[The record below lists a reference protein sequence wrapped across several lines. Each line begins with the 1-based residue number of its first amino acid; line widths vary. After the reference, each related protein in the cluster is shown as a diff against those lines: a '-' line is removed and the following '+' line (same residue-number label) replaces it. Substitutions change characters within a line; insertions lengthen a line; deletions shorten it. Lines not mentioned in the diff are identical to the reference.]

1 MFLYKFIPSYRAILH
16 VLTIAAAALSMA
28 ACDRDYETIFGESTD
43 KRIREALAEH
53 QTLLT
58 SAPHG
63 WRAMLYTGAGGGY
76 FYHLQFNEDGNV
88 TMFSD
93 FNETTAS
100 TSKSS
105 TWVLKALQKITL
117 TFDTYSYIHLPAD
130 PNGETSGGTNGAGL
144 LSDFEF
150 TFVRTAGDSVI
161 MKGLRYANELVL
173 IKATA
178 EEKIQIA
185 DDQINSILAATKTYA
200 TANTG
205 LRLELPNGKVLP
217 IRLEV
222 ARKIFGA
229 QYLSADNSQI
239 VTFRTPFTISLDG
252 VWLRDALQIDG
263 YSIHALHWDAD
274 NGVYTAQLATPVA
287 LYNDIDPLI
296 LEPTTTLAS
305 VIGRD
310 YKVIAIPANPY
321 ENRIPGQSRNFVDI
335 YDMAAAELDQ
345 RSTPIGL
352 HEMFFV
358 FDPINQEMAYN
369 VYLSQVQGGIN
380 QYPLIAQWVYSY
392 TISADGTL
400 DLTAVRSN
408 ESANI
413 ISFEMRTM
421 LQHLEDDSFAL
432 HYIAGGFDLIGGLYS
447 NENVD
452 FTVAGILGN

>member
-1 MFLYKFIPSYRAILH
+1 
-16 VLTIAAAALSMA
+16 
-28 ACDRDYETIFGESTD
+28 
-43 KRIREALAEH
+43 
-53 QTLLT
+53 
-58 SAPHG
+58 
-63 WRAMLYTGAGGGY
+63 
-76 FYHLQFNEDGNV
+76 
-88 TMFSD
+88 
-93 FNETTAS
+93 
-100 TSKSS
+100 
-105 TWVLKALQKITL
+105 
-117 TFDTYSYIHLPAD
+117 
-130 PNGETSGGTNGAGL
+130 
-144 LSDFEF
+144 
-150 TFVRTAGDSVI
+150 
-161 MKGLRYANELVL
+161 VL

-178 EEKIQIA
+178 EEKAQIA
-185 DDQINSILAATKTYA
+185 DDQISTILEATTAYA

-229 QYLSADNSQI
+229 QYLSGDNSQI

-252 VWLRDALQIDG
+252 VWLRDPLQIDG
-263 YSIHALHWDAD
+263 YSIQALHWDAD
-274 NGVYTAQLATPVA
+274 NGIYIAQLATPVA
-287 LYNDIDPLI
+287 LYNDTDPLI

-305 VIGRD
+305 IIGRD

-321 ENRIPGQSRNFVDI
+321 ENRIPGQSRDFVDI
-335 YDMAAAELDQ
+335 YDMAASELDQ

-369 VYLSQVQGGIN
+369 VYLSQVQDGIDR
-380 QYPLIAQWVYSY
+380 YPLVAQWVYSY

-400 DLTAVRSN
+400 DLTSVRSN

-421 LQHLEDDSFAL
+421 LQHLEDDTFAL

>member
-1 MFLYKFIPSYRAILH
+1 MLQ
-16 VLTIAAAALSMA
+16 VLIIAATAMSMA

-43 KRIREALAEH
+43 ARVREAMDKY

-58 SAPHG
+58 SAPNG
-63 WRAMLYTGAGGGY
+63 WRAMLYNGAGGGY
-76 FYHLQFNEDGNV
+76 FYHLQFTEDGNV

-93 FNETTAS
+93 FDETTAS

-117 TFDTYSYIHLPAD
+117 TFETFSYIHLPAD
-130 PNGETSGGTNGAGL
+130 PDGETSGGTNGSGL

-178 EEKIQIA
+178 EEQQQIA
-185 DDQINSILAATKTYA
+185 DEQVRAILEATKAY
-200 TANTG
+200 TAANKNI
-205 LRLELPNGKVLP
+205 RLALPNGKVLP
-217 IRLEV
+217 IRFEITRRV
-222 ARKIFGA
+222 FGA

-239 VTFRTPFTISLDG
+239 ISFRTPFTISLNG
-252 VWLRDALQIDG
+252 LQLRDALQIDG
-263 YSIHALHWDAD
+263 YSIHSMRWDAD
-274 NGVYTAQLATPVA
+274 KSIYVAELENPVE
-287 LYNDIDPLI
+287 LYNDSNPLI

-310 YKVIAIPANPY
+310 YKVITIPANPY
-321 ENRIPGQSRNFVDI
+321 ENRIPGQSRDFVDI
-335 YDMAAAELDQ
+335 YDMAAGELSQ
-345 RSTPIGL
+345 RSTPIGM
-352 HEMFFV
+352 HEMYFI
-358 FDPINQEMAYN
+358 FDPINHEMAFN
-369 VYLSQVQGGIN
+369 VNFSQVQDGEY
-380 QYPLIAQWVYSY
+380 QYPLVAQWVYAY

-400 DLTAVRSN
+400 DLTSVRSN
-408 ESANI
+408 ESANVT
-413 ISFEMRTM
+413 SFEMRTM
-421 LQHLEDDSFAL
+421 LQHLENDTFAL

-452 FTVAGILGN
+452 FTAAGILGN